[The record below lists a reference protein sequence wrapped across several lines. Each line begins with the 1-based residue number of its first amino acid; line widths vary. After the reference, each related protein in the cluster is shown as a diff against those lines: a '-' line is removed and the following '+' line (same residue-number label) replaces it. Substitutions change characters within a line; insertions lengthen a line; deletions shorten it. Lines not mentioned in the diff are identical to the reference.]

1 MKIVS
6 SNLGHTKV
14 VELLLNAGI
23 DINATD
29 DWSSTPLYAAS
40 FHGNERVV
48 EILLQNG
55 AKINT
60 KMSALDVAIEN
71 GSLKENHT
79 FYNVETI
86 HIRSNK

>member
-1 MKIVS
+1 MKILS
-6 SNLGHTKV
+6 SNSGHAKV
-14 VELLLNAGI
+14 VELLLKTGRI

-40 FHGNERVV
+40 FHGNESVV

-71 GSLKENHT
+71 GS
-79 FYNVETI
+79 
-86 HIRSNK
+86 